1 LAPGLTWGFSACRL
15 SYGVEIVYDL
25 NMASLYKKVISGKPY
40 WYLRQM
46 GRVDGKPKMVSER
59 YLGSGADIEALLD
72 AREGAVL
79 PARTRHLGFGDVA
92 AVWTVLER
100 LDVSGVID
108 SVVGA
113 RRSDAGASVGRY
125 LALAALNRVVAPTS
139 KLQFEHWWKTT
150 AADRFTKIPAGAL
163 DHRRFWDA
171 MHAITLE
178 QLAEVEQQLAVRMI
192 ETFGLD
198 ISALALDMTNFAT
211 YIDTGNEKAP
221 IAQRGKAKQKRADL
235 RLIGLGLVVTRD
247 GGVPLVSHAYP
258 GNRPDVTQFATMID
272 LLTARHGALA
282 DQTGAPTP
290 DQMTV
295 VFDAGQNSV
304 ANFEHL
310 TGSGLA
316 FVGSI
321 PPSDCAD
328 LLALPATAR
337 TLVDVDRFGAL
348 SALETRRVV
357 YGTNRRVILTHSPT
371 LHAAQQVGFAQTL
384 AKALKA
390 LSDLADTLA
399 RGKTRRPAAKV
410 NAAIAAI
417 THDPWLRRVLH
428 CQLSGATPAEHRLTV
443 AVDEKARDALEDE
456 VFGKRIL
463 ITNHEHWPVAEVIA
477 AYRSQS
483 EVEFSFRQLKD
494 PRVVSFSPMH
504 HWTEHNIRV
513 HTFTCV
519 LALQIAHLM
528 RREAARAELNLSVR
542 ELLDQL
548 AGIEETVLIYPSTGG
563 RPKARRMLTET
574 TQTQDQLGEIFNL
587 TKWAPRT

>member
-1 LAPGLTWGFSACRL
+1 
-15 SYGVEIVYDL
+15 
-25 NMASLYKKVISGKPY
+25 MASLYKKVINGKPY

-72 AREGAVL
+72 AAEGAAL
-79 PARTRHLGFGDVA
+79 PERTRHLGFGDVA
-92 AVWTVLER
+92 AVWGMLER
-100 LDVSGVID
+100 LDVTGVID

-113 RRSDAGASVGRY
+113 RRADAGASVGRY

-139 KLQFEHWWKTT
+139 KLQFEQWWGTT
-150 AADRFTKIPAGAL
+150 AADRFTKIPAVAL

-178 QLAEVEQQLAVRMI
+178 QLAQVEHRLALAMI

-211 YIDTGNEKAP
+211 YIDTGNGKAP
-221 IAQRGKAKQKRADL
+221 IAQRGKAKQKRTDL
-235 RLIGLGLVVTRD
+235 RLVGLGLVVTRD
-247 GGVPLVSHAYP
+247 GGVPLVAHAYP

-272 LLTARHGALA
+272 LLRARHGALA
-282 DQTGAPTP
+282 AQGDTSTP
-290 DQMTV
+290 AEMTV

-310 TGSGLA
+310 SDTGLA
-316 FVGSI
+316 FVGSVA
-321 PPSDCAD
+321 PSYVAD
-328 LLALPATAR
+328 LLALPAIGR
-337 TLVDVDRFGAL
+337 RIVDAKRFGAL
-348 SALETRRVV
+348 TALETRRVV
-357 YGTNRRVILTHSPT
+357 YGTDRRVILTHSPT
-371 LHAAQQVGFAQTL
+371 LHAAQSAGFDQTL
-384 AKALKA
+384 AKALKQ
-390 LSDLADTLA
+390 LGELADTLA

-410 NAAIAAI
+410 NAEIAAI
-417 THDPWLRRVLH
+417 THDPWLRRVLD
-428 CQLSGATPAEHRLTV
+428 CELTGASPAQHRLTV
-443 AVDEKARDALEDE
+443 VVNTAAREALETE

-463 ITNHEHWPVAEVIA
+463 ITNQEHWPVADVVA

-483 EVEFSFRQLKD
+483 EAEFSFRQLKD
-494 PRVVSFSPMH
+494 PHVVSFSPMH

-528 RREAARAELNLSVR
+528 RRQAARAELHLSVR
-542 ELLDQL
+542 ELLDHL
-548 AGIEETVLIYPSTGG
+548 AGIQETVLIYPSTGG

-574 TQTQDQLGEIFNL
+574 TDTQDQLTEIFNL

>member
-1 LAPGLTWGFSACRL
+1 
-15 SYGVEIVYDL
+15 
-25 NMASLYKKVISGKPY
+25 MASLYKKVISGKPY

-46 GRVDGKPKMVSER
+46 ARVDGKPKMVSER

-72 AREGAVL
+72 APEGAVL

-100 LDVSGVID
+100 LDVIGVID
-108 SVVGA
+108 SVVGT
-113 RRSDAGASVGRY
+113 RRADAGASVGAY

-139 KLQFEHWWKTT
+139 KLGFEHWWKTT
-150 AADRFTKIPAGAL
+150 AADRFTRIPAVAL

-178 QLAEVEQQLAVRMI
+178 QLAAVEHRLALAMI

-211 YIDTGNEKAP
+211 YIDTGNERAP
-221 IAQRGKAKQKRADL
+221 IAQRGKAKQKRSDL
-235 RLIGLGLVVTRD
+235 RLVGLGLVVTRD
-247 GGVPLVSHAYP
+247 GGVPLVAHAYP

-272 LLTARHGALA
+272 LLRARHSALA
-282 DQTGAPTP
+282 AQGDTSTP
-290 DQMTV
+290 AEMTV

-310 TGSGLA
+310 SDTGLA

-321 PPSDCAD
+321 PPSQVAD
-328 LLALPATAR
+328 LLALPATNRR
-337 TLVDVDRFGAL
+337 TVDANRFGAL
-348 SALETRRVV
+348 SAVETRRVV
-357 YGTNRRVILTHSPT
+357 YGTDRRVILTHSPT
-371 LHAAQQVGFAQTL
+371 LHTAQQVGFDQTL

-390 LSDLADTLA
+390 LSELAETLA

-410 NAAIAAI
+410 NDQITAI
-417 THDPWLRRVLH
+417 TADPWLRRVLD
-428 CQLSGATPAEHRLTV
+428 CQLTGATPAEHRLTFV
-443 AVDEKARDALEDE
+443 VNTAARDALEAE

-463 ITNHEHWPVAEVIA
+463 VTNRDQWPVAEVVA

-483 EVEFSFRQLKD
+483 EAEFSFRQLKD
-494 PRVVSFSPMH
+494 PHVVSFSPMH

-519 LALQIAHLM
+519 LALQVAHLM
-528 RREAARAELNLSVR
+528 RREAARAGMHLSAR
-542 ELLDQL
+542 DLLDQL

-563 RPKARRMLTET
+563 RPKARRILTET
-574 TQTQDQLGEIFNL
+574 TNTQDKLTEIFNL

>member
-1 LAPGLTWGFSACRL
+1 
-15 SYGVEIVYDL
+15 
-25 NMASLYKKVISGKPY
+25 MASLYKKVINGKPY

-46 GRVDGKPKMVSER
+46 GRVDGKPKMVSQR

-72 AREGAVL
+72 AAEGAAL

-92 AVWTVLER
+92 AVWAMLER
-100 LDVSGVID
+100 LDVAGVID
-108 SVVGA
+108 SVVGG
-113 RRSDAGASVGRY
+113 RRADAGASVGRY

-139 KLQFEHWWKTT
+139 KLQFEQWWRTT
-150 AADRFTKIPAGAL
+150 AADRFTKIPAVAL

-178 QLAEVEQQLAVRMI
+178 QLAQVEHRLALAMI

-211 YIDTGNEKAP
+211 YIDTGNERAL
-221 IAQRGKAKQKRADL
+221 IAQRGKAKQKRTDL
-235 RLIGLGLVVTRD
+235 RLVGLGLVVTRD

-272 LLTARHGALA
+272 LLAARHTALA
-282 DQTGAPTP
+282 THTGAPTP
-290 DQMTV
+290 AEVTV

-310 TGSGLA
+310 ADTGMA

-321 PPSDCAD
+321 PPSDAAD
-328 LLALPATAR
+328 LLALPATGR
-337 TLVDVDRFGAL
+337 RIVDPDRFDAL
-348 SALETRRVV
+348 SALEARRVV
-357 YGTNRRVILTHSPT
+357 YGTDRRVILTHSPT
-371 LHAAQQVGFAQTL
+371 LHTAQQVGFAQTL
-384 AKALKA
+384 AKAIGKLTE
-390 LSDLADTLA
+390 LAETLA
-399 RGKTRRPAAKV
+399 RGKTRRPADKV
-410 NAAIAAI
+410 NAEITAI
-417 THDPWLRRVLH
+417 THDPWLRRVLD
-428 CQLSGATPAEHRLTV
+428 CKLTGATPAQHRLSVT
-443 AVDEKARDALEDE
+443 VDEKARDALEAE

-463 ITNHEHWPVAEVIA
+463 VTNHDHWPVAEVVA

-483 EVEFSFRQLKD
+483 DAEFSFRQLKD
-494 PRVVSFSPMH
+494 PHVVSFSPMH

-528 RREAARAELNLSVR
+528 RRESEHAGLHLSVR

-548 AGIEETVLIYPSTGG
+548 AGIQETVLIYPSTGG

-574 TQTQDQLGEIFNL
+574 THTQNQLSEIFNL
-587 TKWAPRT
+587 TRWAPRT

>member
-1 LAPGLTWGFSACRL
+1 
-15 SYGVEIVYDL
+15 
-25 NMASLYKKVISGKPY
+25 MASLYKKVINGKPY

-46 GRVDGKPKMVSER
+46 ARVDGKPKMVSER
-59 YLGSGADIEALLD
+59 YLGSAPDIEALLEAHED
-72 AREGAVL
+72 AVL

-92 AVWTVLER
+92 ATWGVLER
-100 LDVSGVID
+100 LDVIGVID

-113 RRSDAGASVGRY
+113 RRADAGTSVGAY

-150 AADRFTKIPAGAL
+150 AAHRFTKIPASVL

-178 QLAEVEQQLAVRMI
+178 QLAQIEQLLALSMI

-211 YIDTGNEKAP
+211 YIDTGNERAP
-221 IAQRGKAKQKRADL
+221 IAQRGKAKQKRTDL
-235 RLIGLGLVVTRD
+235 RLVGLGLVVTRD

-258 GNRPDVTQFATMID
+258 GNRPDVSQFATMID
-272 LLTARHGALA
+272 LLRARYSALA
-282 DQTGAPTP
+282 THTGAPTP
-290 DQMTV
+290 AEVTV

-310 TGSGLA
+310 TDTGLA

-321 PPSDCAD
+321 PPSQVAD
-328 LLALPATAR
+328 LLALPATDR
-337 TLVDVDRFGAL
+337 RLVDADRFGAL
-348 SALETRRVV
+348 SAVETRRVV
-357 YGTNRRVILTHSPT
+357 YGTDRRVILTHSPT
-371 LHAAQQVGFAQTL
+371 LHTAQQVGFAQTL
-384 AKALKA
+384 AKAVGKLTE
-390 LSDLADTLA
+390 LADTLA

-410 NAAIAAI
+410 TDQIAAI
-417 THDPWLRRVLH
+417 TADPWLRRVLH
-428 CQLSGATPAEHRLTV
+428 CELTGATPAEHRLSV
-443 AVDEKARDALEDE
+443 AVDEKAQDALEAE

-463 ITNHEHWPVAEVIA
+463 ITNREQWPVAEVVA

-483 EVEFSFRQLKD
+483 DVEFSFRQLKD

-528 RREAARAELNLSVR
+528 RREAEHAGMHLSVR
-542 ELLDQL
+542 DMLDQL

-574 TQTQDQLGEIFNL
+574 TQTQDQLSEIFEL
-587 TKWAPRT
+587 TKWAPRS